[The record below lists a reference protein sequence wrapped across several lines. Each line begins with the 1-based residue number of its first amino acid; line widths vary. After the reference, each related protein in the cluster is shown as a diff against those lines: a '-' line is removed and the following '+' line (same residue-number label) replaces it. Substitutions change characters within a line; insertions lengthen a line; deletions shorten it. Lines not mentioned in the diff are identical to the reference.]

1 MERIRGEFFKNIFS
15 KAIDKSPRVWY
26 NTRVNEAKPPGF
38 HPAVHERARV
48 NRCFHSKIWVG
59 FCVPGLLLRYNFYF
73 RRCLPIAT
81 NAKEAQTLLNEDI
94 NLKEI
99 RVVTADGEPLGIMS
113 SKEALKIA
121 YEKELDLVMI
131 APQATPPVCKI
142 MDYGKF
148 CFEKQKREKE
158 AKKKQQTVELKEI
171 QLSCR
176 IDTHDYETKMN
187 QAKKFLT
194 SGNKVRVVMKFR
206 GREMSHMA
214 IGREI
219 LEKFLEDTKEV
230 GSCDKKPVL
239 DGRFMS
245 MVISPLSSKK

>member
-1 MERIRGEFFKNIFS
+1 MCRGES
-15 KAIDKSPRVWY
+15 LPVR
-26 NTRVNEAKPPGF
+26 
-38 HPAVHERARV
+38 
-48 NRCFHSKIWVG
+48 
-59 FCVPGLLLRYNFYF
+59 FYF

-94 NLKEI
+94 TAKEV

-113 SKEALKIA
+113 SREALKIA

-131 APQATPPVCKI
+131 APMATPPVCKI

-176 IDTHDYETKMN
+176 IDTHDYETKLN
-187 QAKKFLT
+187 HAKRFLT
-194 SGNKVRVVMKFR
+194 AGNKVRVVMKFR

-214 IGREI
+214 IGRELI
-219 LEKFLEDTKEV
+219 EKFIADVSEM
-230 GSCDKKPVL
+230 GSCDKKPSL
-239 DGRFMS
+239 EGRFMS
-245 MVISPLSSKK
+245 VVINPLTNKK

>member
-1 MERIRGEFFKNIFS
+1 MGQYIHSF
-15 KAIDKSPRVWY
+15 
-26 NTRVNEAKPPGF
+26 PPG
-38 HPAVHERARV
+38 E
-48 NRCFHSKIWVG
+48 G
-59 FCVPGLLLRYNFYF
+59 FVCRGFALRYDFIF

-94 NLKEI
+94 TAKEV
-99 RVVTADGEPLGIMS
+99 RVVTADGEPLGIMN
-113 SKEALKIA
+113 SKEALKLA

-131 APQATPPVCKI
+131 APMATPPVCKI

-176 IDTHDYETKMN
+176 IDTHDYETKLN
-187 QAKKFLT
+187 HAKKFLT

-214 IGREI
+214 IGRELI
-219 LEKFLEDTKEV
+219 EKFIADVAEIGT
-230 GSCDKKPVL
+230 CDKKPSL
-239 DGRFMS
+239 EGRFMS
-245 MVISPLSSKK
+245 VVINPVSNKK

>member
-1 MERIRGEFFKNIFS
+1 MCRGCRFGTIF
-15 KAIDKSPRVWY
+15 I
-26 NTRVNEAKPPGF
+26 
-38 HPAVHERARV
+38 
-48 NRCFHSKIWVG
+48 
-59 FCVPGLLLRYNFYF
+59 F
-73 RRCLPIAT
+73 RRCLPIAA
-81 NAKEAQTLLNEDI
+81 NAKEAQTLLNEEI
-94 NLKEI
+94 TAKEI

-131 APQATPPVCKI
+131 APMATPPVCKI

-176 IDTHDYETKMN
+176 IDTHDFKTKVKH
-187 QAKKFLT
+187 ALRFLGD
-194 SGNKVRVVMKFR
+194 GNKVRVVMKFK
-206 GREMSHMA
+206 GREMSHMN
-214 IGREI
+214 IGKEV
-219 LEKFLEDTKEV
+219 LEKFEAACSEAGTV
-230 GSCDKKPVL
+230 DKKPVL

-245 MVISPLSSKK
+245 MVITPVKAK